1 MLAVPSPKKAHVTWS
16 AVSSP
21 RARRLYAVWKAAP
34 VATGIPSPMKAKPP
48 SMLWGSEN
56 MCIDPPWPRQMPV
69 DLPKSSAMTFF
80 AGTPLDRACTWSRY
94 VLQM

>member
-1 MLAVPSPKKAHVTWS
+1 
-16 AVSSP
+16 
-21 RARRLYAVWKAAP
+21 
-34 VATGIPSPMKAKPP
+34 
-48 SMLWGSEN
+48 MLWGSEN

-80 AGTPLDRACTWSRY
+80 AGTPFDRACTWSRY